1 MNIKRFIG
9 KIVPILVFLGTIIFL
24 FLTTPAGLDKR
35 LWEMGSAVC
44 HQLPDHSFSLNGH
57 QFPLCARCTGS
68 FLSAFIA
75 ILFFLV
81 QGKKSALPPKSII
94 ILFSLFFVFWVVD
107 GINSFSSETLNQ
119 QFLYT
124 PGNLLRFLS
133 GIGMGMVFA
142 LIILTIF
149 NKVMWKESQDSAL
162 LENWRQMGLLLLC
175 ESPLL
180 LFPFL
185 RSDFLFT
192 LAGFFSIAAVITL
205 IALLYT
211 ILFVIISHQEGTY
224 ARFADV
230 IFPLLIGFS
239 IALLQMLFMRN
250 VRQSLLPLS
259 SYFHDY
265 RFIGGLL

>member
-9 KIVPILVFLGTIIFL
+9 KIVPVLLFLSTVVFLFVN
-24 FLTTPAGLDKR
+24 TPAGLDEG
-35 LWEMGSAVC
+35 LWAMGSAVC
-44 HQLPDHSFSLNGH
+44 HQLPDHSFSLHGH
-57 QFPLCARCTGS
+57 QFSLCARCTGS

-81 QGKKSALPPKSII
+81 QGKKSALPQKSII

-107 GINSFSSETLNQ
+107 GINSFSSEILNQ
-119 QFLYT
+119 QLLYA
-124 PGNLLRFLS
+124 PGNMLRFLS

-149 NKVMWKESQDSAL
+149 NKVMWKESQDGAL
-162 LENWRQMGLLLLC
+162 VENWRQMGLLLAC

-180 LFPFL
+180 FFPFL
-185 RSDFLFT
+185 RSDFLFR

-211 ILFVIISHQEGTY
+211 ILFVLISHQEGTY

-230 IFPLLIGFS
+230 IFPLLMGFS

-250 VRQSLLPLS
+250 VRQSLSPLS
-259 SYFHDY
+259 SFLYDVRY
-265 RFIGGLL
+265 TGGLA